1 VNIILEEGN
10 STSFENA
17 LKGQMD
23 QAIDHFRKEL
33 VGIRSGRAHTSMV
46 EDVVVSC
53 YNGESELRLREIAA
67 LSAPDANMIVIE
79 PWDKTLIAEI
89 EKGILHSGLGF
100 NPINDGNLIRIQLP
114 AMSTE
119 RRDELVKVLHKKTEE
134 ARIGVRYIRKEF
146 HNIVRDKERA
156 KKISEDFTKRIMEKL
171 QKATD
176 LNIGKLDEI
185 MKKKEQDIKT
195 I

>member
-1 VNIILEEGN
+1 
-10 STSFENA
+10 
-17 LKGQMD
+17 
-23 QAIDHFRKEL
+23 
-33 VGIRSGRAHTSMV
+33 
-46 EDVVVSC
+46 
-53 YNGESELRLREIAA
+53 
-67 LSAPDANMIVIE
+67 
-79 PWDKTLIAEI
+79 
-89 EKGILHSGLGF
+89 
-100 NPINDGNLIRIQLP
+100 
-114 AMSTE
+114 
-119 RRDELVKVLHKKTEE
+119 VLHKKTEE